1 VILALVAKEDQEV
14 EQIDYVTA
22 FLNREANKDI
32 YVELLTSSSK
42 GDTYVCKLNKA
53 LYSLKQAS
61 RL

>member
-22 FLNREANKDI
+22 FLNKEANKDI

-42 GDTYVCKLNKA
+42 GDTYVYKLNKA
-53 LYSLKQAS
+53 LYSLK
-61 RL
+61 